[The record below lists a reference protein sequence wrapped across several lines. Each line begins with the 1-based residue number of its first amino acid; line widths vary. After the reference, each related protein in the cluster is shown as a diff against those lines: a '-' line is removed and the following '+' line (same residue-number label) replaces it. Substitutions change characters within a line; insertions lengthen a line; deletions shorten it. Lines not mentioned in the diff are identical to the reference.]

1 MDNQTFQKIKD
12 LINQHQSTGVLVGP
26 NPSLDEMA
34 AGLGMYLV
42 LLKMGKDASVVC
54 PTDPNVGISSLVGI
68 DRVQKSFAAGGGNGD
83 LTVSFPYKEGE
94 IEKVS
99 YTLDGGKL
107 NIQVK
112 AGPQGLNFQQSDVQ
126 FVRASAGG
134 AAPSLVFMIGISH
147 PQAVASVFDINANP
161 TTSVINIDNKEDNE
175 KYGTALNVSSR
186 FSSVSEEVADFV
198 TLLEPQVELD
208 VDTCQNLMTGIL
220 YATKE
225 FTAPNTSYL
234 AFEMAGILMKKGAKR
249 SMPATSQPN
258 TVANPAAY
266 FPPTSNVAGA
276 QQPLQQPVAPVQPMQ
291 VQQPVMPQTSAQ
303 PMMPP
308 FDNAQG
314 LQQVPQQEYAPMQN
328 PVMQQ
333 PVSQPMVGVQQFN
346 QPMPQPVMQPQPI
359 TEMPPFGNAQGQQAP
374 VMQPAQPQQPQE
386 TPADWLTPKVY
397 KGSTVL

>member
-42 LLKMGKDASVVC
+42 LLKMGKDASIVC

-68 DRVQKSFAAGGGNGD
+68 DRVQKSFGASGGGNGD

-134 AAPSLVFMIGISH
+134 AAPSLVFMIGIPH

-161 TTSVINIDNKEDNE
+161 TTSVVNIDNKEDNE
-175 KYGTALNVSSR
+175 KYGAALNVSSR

-208 VDTCQNLMTGIL
+208 VDTCQNLMTGVL
-220 YATKE
+220 YATKD
-225 FTAPNTSYL
+225 FTTPNTSYL

-249 SMPATSQPN
+249 GMPVTSQPN
-258 TVANPAAY
+258 AVQNPSAY
-266 FPPTSNVAGA
+266 FPP
-276 QQPLQQPVAPVQPMQ
+276 QQMAQPVAPVQAPQPMP
-291 VQQPVMPQTSAQ
+291 VQQPPMPAQEFNPMPQ
-303 PMMPP
+303 P
-308 FDNAQG
+308 
-314 LQQVPQQEYAPMQN
+314 QQV
-328 PVMQQ
+328 
-333 PVSQPMVGVQQFN
+333 QFN
-346 QPMPQPVMQPQPI
+346 QPVQPMMQQFSQPMPQQPIGSAQGVSPVMQPQVMP
-359 TEMPPFGNAQGQQAP
+359 EMQQQ
-374 VMQPAQPQQPQE
+374 MQQPQAQQPQE

>member
-12 LINQHQSTGVLVGP
+12 LINQHQTTGVLVGP

-42 LLKMGKDASVVC
+42 LMKMGKDASIVS
-54 PTDPNVGISSLVGI
+54 PTDPTVGISSLVGI
-68 DRVQKSFAAGGGNGD
+68 DRVQKTFGVGSPTGD

-126 FVRASAGG
+126 FVRAAAGG
-134 AAPSLVFMIGISH
+134 GVPSLIFMIGVPH
-147 PQAVASVFDINANP
+147 PQAVSSVFDINANP
-161 TTSVINIDNKEDNE
+161 TVSIINIDNKEDNE

-225 FTAPNTSYL
+225 FTMPNTSYL

-249 SMPATSQPN
+249 AMPATSQPN
-258 TVANPAAY
+258 TVQNPANY
-266 FPPTSNVAGA
+266 FPPTSNVASA
-276 QQPLQQPVAPVQPMQ
+276 QQAAQPVAPVQPVASVQTVAPVQ
-291 VQQPVMPQTSAQ
+291 VQQPVAQ
-303 PMMPP
+303 PMPVQQMMPQ
-308 FDNAQG
+308 A
-314 LQQVPQQEYAPMQN
+314 PQQEFVPMQN
-328 PVMQQ
+328 PQMMQQ
-333 PVSQPMVGVQQFN
+333 PMQQFS
-346 QPMPQPVMQPQPI
+346 QPMPQQPMMQPMP
-359 TEMPPFGNAQGQQAP
+359 EMPQQA
-374 VMQPAQPQQPQE
+374 QPMPQQAQPQDA
-386 TPADWLTPKVY
+386 PADWLTPKVY